1 MVRPRLSNDRILG
14 QTVESFLAPFLEL
27 RLVIVGAGSMLL
39 RGNLRE
45 FLRKQADDDMT
56 GCVRPAVE
64 MDGGD
69 NRFQRI
75 RQ

>member
-1 MVRPRLSNDRILG
+1 
-14 QTVESFLAPFLEL
+14 
-27 RLVIVGAGSMLL
+27 MLL

-56 GCVRPAVE
+56 GCVQPAVE